1 MNEQKY
7 NLCIRTARLVKRRK
21 IHEVITLLNSF
32 GVNAVI
38 HLKPAD
44 YKAYAD
50 KLTELEKE

>member
-7 NLCIRTARLVKRRK
+7 NLCIRTARLIRRRK
-21 IHEVITLLNSF
+21 MYEVITILHSF